1 MPPTHKIR
9 ICVDNKKTVPEHAE
23 SHKQPRKLSGYISS
37 LRTHGSTGQS
47 CKADRDNKAAE
58 SISISFHER
67 QLLSHFH
74 GAKMRLTRDRE
85 SGCDKKRRSL
95 HCCRGSARRICKS
108 GCYSHSMVE
117 GGFELMS

>member
-23 SHKQPRKLSGYISS
+23 SHKQPRKLPGYISS

-85 SGCDKKRRSL
+85 SGCDKKGG
-95 HCCRGSARRICKS
+95 RGSARRICKS
-108 GCYSHSMVE
+108 ECYSHSMVE